1 MSDAASAPASA
12 APAGGAPGIGGIAA
26 APLNRVLITAS
37 VMAAS
42 IMQAIDTTIATIA
55 LPHMQGSVSGTQDQM
70 VWVLTSYI
78 VSAAIMTPLSGW
90 LAVRFGRKRV
100 FFISVVSF
108 TVASALCGMADSL
121 FQIVLFR
128 TLQGIAGAALL
139 PLSQAILLDIN
150 PKEKHG
156 RAMAIWGMG
165 VVLGPIL
172 GPLLGGWLTDDY
184 SWRWVFFVNV
194 PFGILA
200 AIGIVVTLPET
211 KKIRA
216 SFDYFGFTT
225 LSLGIGA
232 LQLMLDRGELKDWFS
247 STEIQVEAFVAA
259 IGLFLFIVHTATA
272 EHTFISRGLFKDR
285 NFVIGNIFIFMIG
298 VVLFATL
305 ALFPPM
311 LQGLMGYPVLAAG
324 LVTAPR
330 GIGTWVSMVVVG
342 RLTGKVDARWLI
354 ALGFGLGAFSLWQM
368 SGFSPQI
375 DSSPLISSGII
386 QGFGTGLAYVS
397 LTVVAFVTL
406 PQSLRNEGTAFF
418 NLMRN
423 VGSSVGISVIQAYVT
438 TGSTRAHATLTESL
452 TPYNAVAAQPQI
464 YTQMDT
470 TNGLI
475 ALNQTVVTQASWIS
489 YLNAFHL
496 MMILT
501 AATIPLILFA
511 RSAKQA
517 RGAKPIIAE

>member
-1 MSDAASAPASA
+1 MSEAVATPPASAPAGA
-12 APAGGAPGIGGIAA
+12 AP
-26 APLNRVLITAS
+26 PLNRVLITAS

-90 LAVRFGRKRV
+90 LAARLGRKRV
-100 FFISVVSF
+100 FFASVVGF
-108 TVASALCGMADSL
+108 TIASALCGMAESL

-128 TLQGIAGAALL
+128 TMQGIAGAALL

-150 PKEKHG
+150 PKERHG

-165 VVLGPIL
+165 VVLGPIV
-172 GPLLGGWLTDDY
+172 GPLLGGWLTEDY
-184 SWRWVFFVNV
+184 SWRWVFFVNI

-200 AIGIVVTLPET
+200 AIGIAATLPET
-211 KKIRA
+211 KKILAR
-216 SFDYFGFTT
+216 FDYFGFTT

-232 LQLMLDRGELKDWFS
+232 LQLMLDRGELKDWFA
-247 STEIQVEAFVAA
+247 STEIQVEALVAV

-272 EHTFISRGLFKDR
+272 ENTFISRGLFRDR
-285 NFVIGNIFIFMIG
+285 NFVVGNVFIFMVG

-305 ALFPPM
+305 ALMPPM
-311 LQGLMGYPVLAAG
+311 LQGLMGYPVLIAG

-330 GIGTWVSMVVVG
+330 GIGTWISMAVVG
-342 RLTGKVDARWLI
+342 RIAGKVDARWLI
-354 ALGFGLGAFSLWQM
+354 AVGFGLGAISLWQM
-368 SGFSPQI
+368 AGMSPQA
-375 DSSPLISSGII
+375 DSRIIIESGVI

-397 LTVVAFVTL
+397 LTIVAFATL
-406 PQSLRNEGTAFF
+406 PQKYRNEGTAFF
-418 NLMRN
+418 NLTRN
-423 VGSSVGISVIQAYVT
+423 IGSSVGISVIQAYVT
-438 TGSTRAHATLTESL
+438 SGTARAHATLTEHI
-452 TPYNAVAAQPQI
+452 TPYNVLATQPQV
-464 YTQMDT
+464 YSQMDST
-470 TNGLI
+470 SGLMS
-475 ALNQTVVTQASWIS
+475 LNQQVTTQASWIS

-501 AATIPLILFA
+501 ALTIPLILLA
-511 RSAKQA
+511 RRAKQS
-517 RGAKPIIAE
+517 GGPKPVVE

>member
-1 MSDAASAPASA
+1 MSASVTAPAA
-12 APAGGAPGIGGIAA
+12 AAGGV
-26 APLNRVLITAS
+26 PLNRVLITLS

-70 VWVLTSYI
+70 TWVLTSYI
-78 VSAAIMTPLSGW
+78 VSTAIMTPLSGW
-90 LAVRFGRKRV
+90 LAVRIGRKKV
-100 FFISVVSF
+100 FFFSVIAF
-108 TVASALCGMADSL
+108 TIASALCGMADSL
-121 FQIVLFR
+121 FQLVLFR
-128 TLQGIAGAALL
+128 TLQGLAGAALL

-165 VVLGPIL
+165 VVLGPIV
-172 GPLLGGWLTDDY
+172 GPLLGGWLTEDY
-184 SWRWVFFVNV
+184 NWRWVFFVNV

-200 AIGIVVTLPET
+200 AVGIAATLPET
-211 KKIRA
+211 KKLKLP
-216 SFDYFGFTT
+216 FDMFGFAT
-225 LSLGIGA
+225 LSIGIGA

-247 STEIQVEAFVAA
+247 SSEIQTEAFIAA
-259 IGLFLFIVHTATA
+259 IGLFLFVVHLLTA

-285 NFVIGNIFIFMIG
+285 NFVIGNVFIFMVG

-305 ALFPPM
+305 ALMPPM

-330 GIGTWVSMVVVG
+330 GVGTWVAMAVVG
-342 RLTGKVDARWLI
+342 RITGKVDARWLI
-354 ALGFGLGAFSLWQM
+354 AIGFTLCSISLWQM
-368 SGFSPQI
+368 SGLSPQVDAHPI
-375 DSSPLISSGII
+375 IWSGVI

-406 PQSLRNEGTAFF
+406 PGALRNEGTAFF
-418 NLMRN
+418 NLTRN
-423 VGSSVGISVIQAYVT
+423 IGSSIGISLIQAYVT
-438 TGSTRAHATLTESL
+438 SGTTTARAALTESI
-452 TPYNAVAAQPQI
+452 TPYNAIAAQPQV
-464 YTQMDT
+464 YSQFDSTS
-470 TNGLI
+470 GLV
-475 ALNQTVVTQASWIS
+475 ALNQAVVTQASWIT
-489 YLNAFHL
+489 YLNAFYI

-517 RGAKPIIAE
+517 KGEKPVLHE

>member
-1 MSDAASAPASA
+1 MSPAAVTIGV
-12 APAGGAPGIGGIAA
+12 GGR
-26 APLNRVLITAS
+26 PLNRVLITAS

-90 LAVRFGRKRV
+90 LAVRLGRKRV
-100 FFISVVSF
+100 FFASVVSF
-108 TVASALCGMADSL
+108 TIASALCGMADSL

-128 TLQGIAGAALL
+128 TLQGLAGAALL

-150 PKEKHG
+150 PKERHG

-172 GPLLGGWLTDDY
+172 GPMLGGWLTEDY

-200 AIGIVVTLPET
+200 AIGIAATLPET
-211 KKIRA
+211 KQLRN
-216 SFDYFGFTT
+216 SFDMFGFAT

-232 LQLMLDRGELKDWFS
+232 LQLMLDRGELKDWFAS
-247 STEIQVEAFVAA
+247 PEIQIEAFIAA
-259 IGLFLFIVHTATA
+259 IGLLLFIVHTATA
-272 EHTFISRGLFKDR
+272 ENTFISRGLFRDR
-285 NFVIGNIFIFMIG
+285 NFVVGNVFIFMVG

-305 ALFPPM
+305 ALMPPM

-342 RLTGKVDARWLI
+342 RIAGRIDARWLI
-354 ALGFGLGAFSLWQM
+354 ALGFGLAAISLWQM
-368 SGFSPQI
+368 SSFSPQI
-375 DSSPLISSGII
+375 DSGPIISSGVI
-386 QGFGTGLAYVS
+386 QGFGSGLAYVS
-397 LTVVAFVTL
+397 LTIVAFATL
-406 PQSLRNEGTAFF
+406 PQALRNEGTAFF
-418 NLMRN
+418 NLTRN
-423 VGSSVGISVIQAYVT
+423 IGSAVGISVIQAYVSS
-438 TGSTRAHATLTESL
+438 GTRTAHAALTENL
-452 TPYNAVAAQPQI
+452 TPYNAIASQPQI
-464 YTQMDT
+464 YSQMES

-475 ALNQTVVTQASWIS
+475 ALNAQVANQASWIA
-489 YLNAFHL
+489 YLHAFQL

-501 AATIPLILFA
+501 AATIPLIMLA
-511 RSAKQA
+511 RAAKQP
-517 RGAKPIIAE
+517 GAKPVMAE

>member
-1 MSDAASAPASA
+1 MAEAATNTQSVTTGP
-12 APAGGAPGIGGIAA
+12 GGR
-26 APLNRVLITAS
+26 PLHRGLITIS

-90 LAVRFGRKRV
+90 LAVRIGRKRV
-100 FFISVVSF
+100 FFWSVVMF
-108 TVASALCGMADSL
+108 TIASVLCGVADSL

-128 TLQGIAGAALL
+128 TFQGLAGAALL

-156 RAMAIWGMG
+156 TAMAIWGMG

-172 GPLLGGWLTDDY
+172 GPLLGGWLTEDY

-211 KKIRA
+211 IKRKV
-216 SFDYFGFTT
+216 SFDMFGFAA

-247 STEIQVEAFVAA
+247 STEIQIEAVVAA
-259 IGLFLFIVHTATA
+259 VGLFLFIVHTATA
-272 EHTFISRGLFKDR
+272 ENTFISRGLFKDR
-285 NFVIGNIFIFMIG
+285 NFVIGSTFIFMIG

-305 ALFPPM
+305 ALMPPM

-330 GIGTWVSMVVVG
+330 GVGTWVSMLVVG
-342 RLTGKVDARWLI
+342 RLTGKVDARLLI
-354 ALGFGLGAFSLWQM
+354 AVGFALGAISLWQM
-368 SGFSPQI
+368 GSFSPQI
-375 DSSPLISSGII
+375 DSSPIIWSGVI

-397 LTVVAFVTL
+397 LTVSAFVTL
-406 PQSLRNEGTAFF
+406 PQVYRNEGTAFF

-423 VGSSVGISVIQAYVT
+423 VGSSVGISLIQAYVT
-438 TGSTRAHATLTESL
+438 NGQTRAHANLTEVL
-452 TPYNAVAAQPQI
+452 TPYNAIATQPQV
-464 YTQMDT
+464 YSQMDS

-475 ALNQTVVTQASWIS
+475 ALNEQVATQSSWIS

-501 AATIPLILFA
+501 IVVIPLIFF
-511 RSAKQA
+511 A
-517 RGAKPIIAE
+517 RGAKPAPGTKPMIAE

>member
-1 MSDAASAPASA
+1 MATSVTAPAA
-12 APAGGAPGIGGIAA
+12 AAGGV
-26 APLNRVLITAS
+26 PLNRMLITIS

-78 VSAAIMTPLSGW
+78 VSTAIMTPLSGW
-90 LAVRFGRKRV
+90 LAVRLGRKRV
-100 FFISVVSF
+100 FFASVVSF
-108 TVASALCGMADSL
+108 TIASALCGMADSL

-150 PKEKHG
+150 PKENHG

-165 VVLGPIL
+165 VVLGPVV
-172 GPLLGGWLTDDY
+172 GPLLGGWLTEDY

-200 AIGIVVTLPET
+200 AIGIAATLPET
-211 KKIRA
+211 KKLRLP
-216 SFDYFGFTT
+216 FDMFGFAT

-247 STEIQVEAFVAA
+247 SLEIQVEGFVAV
-259 IGLFLFIVHTATA
+259 IGLFLFIVHTMTA

-285 NFVIGNIFIFMIG
+285 NFVIGNIFIFMVG

-305 ALFPPM
+305 ALMPPM

-330 GIGTWVSMVVVG
+330 GVGTWLSMAVVG
-342 RLTGKVDARWLI
+342 RITGKVDARWLI
-354 ALGFGLGAFSLWQM
+354 AIGFALGSFSLWQM
-368 SGFSPQI
+368 SGLSPQV
-375 DSSPLISSGII
+375 DSGPIIWSGVI

-406 PQSLRNEGTAFF
+406 PQALRNEGTAMF

-423 VGSSVGISVIQAYVT
+423 IGSSIGISLIQAYVT
-438 TGSTRAHATLTESL
+438 TGTTTARATLTESL
-452 TPYNAVAAQPQI
+452 TPYNAIAAQPQV
-464 YTQMDT
+464 YSQMES
-470 TNGLI
+470 TNGLL
-475 ALNQTVVTQASWIS
+475 ALNQAVMTQASWIS
-489 YLNAFHL
+489 YLNAFHV

-501 AATIPLILFA
+501 AVTIPLILFA
-511 RSAKQA
+511 RSAK
-517 RGAKPIIAE
+517 KPTSEKPVLHE

>member
-1 MSDAASAPASA
+1 MPDGTTTAVVTIGP
-12 APAGGAPGIGGIAA
+12 GGR
-26 APLNRVLITAS
+26 PLHPVLITAS

-90 LAVRFGRKRV
+90 LAVRIGRKKV
-100 FFISVVSF
+100 FFWSVVSF
-108 TVASALCGMADSL
+108 TIASALCGVADSL

-128 TLQGIAGAALL
+128 TFQGLAGAALL

-172 GPLLGGWLTDDY
+172 GPLLGGWLTEDY

-200 AIGIVVTLPET
+200 AIGIVATLPEST
-211 KKIRA
+211 KRRVP
-216 SFDYFGFTT
+216 FDMFGFAA

-247 STEIQVEAFVAA
+247 SPEIQLEAIVAA
-259 IGLFLFIVHTATA
+259 IGLFLFTVHTVTA

-285 NFVIGNIFIFMIG
+285 NFVIGSTFIFMIG

-305 ALFPPM
+305 ALMPPM
-311 LQGLMGYPVLAAG
+311 LQGLMGYPVFAAG

-330 GIGTWVSMVVVG
+330 GIGTWVSMAVVG
-342 RLTGKVDARWLI
+342 RLTGRVDARLLI
-354 ALGFGLGAFSLWQM
+354 AIGFGLGAISLWQM
-368 SGFSPQI
+368 GGFSPQI
-375 DSSPLISSGII
+375 DSSPIIWSGVI

-397 LTVVAFVTL
+397 LTVSAFVTL
-406 PQSLRNEGTAFF
+406 PQTLRNEGTAFF

-423 VGSSVGISVIQAYVT
+423 VGSSVGISLIQAYVT
-438 TGSTRAHATLTESL
+438 RGQTTAHATLTETL
-452 TPYNAVAAQPQI
+452 NPYNAIASQPQI
-464 YTQMDT
+464 YSQMDT
-470 TNGLI
+470 ANGLI
-475 ALNQTVVTQASWIS
+475 ALNQQVATQSSWIS

-501 AATIPLILFA
+501 VITIPLIFFA
-511 RSAKQA
+511 RA
-517 RGAKPIIAE
+517 AKPAPGTKPMIAE

>member
-1 MSDAASAPASA
+1 
-12 APAGGAPGIGGIAA
+12 
-26 APLNRVLITAS
+26 
-37 VMAAS
+37 MAAS

-90 LAVRFGRKRV
+90 LAVRLGRKRV
-100 FFISVVSF
+100 FFASVVSF
-108 TVASALCGMADSL
+108 TIASALCGMADSL

-128 TLQGIAGAALL
+128 TLQGLAGAALL

-150 PKEKHG
+150 PQERHG

-165 VVLGPIL
+165 VVLGPIV
-172 GPLLGGWLTDDY
+172 GPMLGGWLTEDY

-200 AIGIVVTLPET
+200 AIGIAATLPET
-211 KKIRA
+211 KKLELK
-216 SFDYFGFTT
+216 FDTFGFAA

-232 LQLMLDRGELKDWFS
+232 LQLMLDRGELKDWFA
-247 STEIQVEAFVAA
+247 STEIQIEAFVAA

-272 EHTFISRGLFKDR
+272 DNTFISRGLFRDR
-285 NFVIGNIFIFMIG
+285 NFVVGNVFIFMVG

-305 ALFPPM
+305 ALMPPM

-330 GIGTWVSMVVVG
+330 GVGTWVSMLVVG
-342 RLTGKVDARWLI
+342 RIAGRIDARWLI
-354 ALGFGLGAFSLWQM
+354 AIGFGLAAISLGQM
-368 SGFSPQI
+368 AHVSPQI
-375 DSSPLISSGII
+375 DSGPIISSGVI

-397 LTVVAFVTL
+397 LTIVAFVTL

-418 NLMRN
+418 NLTRN
-423 VGSSVGISVIQAYVT
+423 VGSSVGISAIQAYVSHSN
-438 TGSTRAHATLTESL
+438 STAHAALTEHL
-452 TPYNAVAAQPQI
+452 TPYNTLATQPQVFS
-464 YTQMDT
+464 QMDST
-470 TNGLI
+470 AGLL
-475 ALNQTVVTQASWIS
+475 ALNQQVATQASWIS
-489 YLNAFHL
+489 YLHAFWL

-501 AATIPLILFA
+501 ALTIPLILL
-511 RSAKQA
+511 A
-517 RGAKPIIAE
+517 RGAKQSGKPVIAE